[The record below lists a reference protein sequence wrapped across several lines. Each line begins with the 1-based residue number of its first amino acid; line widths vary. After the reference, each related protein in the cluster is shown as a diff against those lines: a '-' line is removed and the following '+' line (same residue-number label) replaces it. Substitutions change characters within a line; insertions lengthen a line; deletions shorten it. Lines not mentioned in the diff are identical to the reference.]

1 MYCLVLVSIYIVST
15 ATWLATA
22 QTRHYTEAEVDVD
35 VDVDVDADDVHGRVS
50 DDYHGRG
57 HKSSFLQ
64 QQSFFQKF
72 FCQKSMLACILFDFN
87 SFLEANDECADCR

>member
-22 QTRHYTEAEVDVD
+22 HTRHYTEAEVDVHVDIDAD
-35 VDVDVDADDVHGRVS
+35 VDVDDVHGLVS
-50 DDYHGRG
+50 DNYYGRG

-64 QQSFFQKF
+64 QQSFFPKVFPQK
-72 FCQKSMLACILFDFN
+72 IN
-87 SFLEANDECADCR
+87 SCLYPISF